1 MQNDLKELWSLLNLL
16 LPEVFDNRKVFHDW
30 FSQPF
35 QKEGPTHNAEDDW
48 LETEKKV
55 ITIHRL
61 HQILEPFMLRRRVE
75 DVEGSLPPKV
85 SIVLKCRMS
94 AIQSAIY
101 DWIKSTGT
109 LRVDPEDEQRK
120 AVARAHRIGQT
131 REVKVI
137 YMEAVVDKI
146 SSHQKEDEI
155 RSVGAVDSD
164 DDLAGKDRYMGSIES
179 LIRNNIQQYKIEMA
193 DEVINAGRFDQRTTH
208 EERRLT
214 LETLLHDEERYQET
228 VHDVPSLHEVNRMI
242 ARSEAEL
249 ELFDQMDEELDWVD
263 EMRRYDQVPKWLRTS
278 TQEVNATIAKSSKK
292 PSKNALFGGAIGM
305 DSSEAASENER
316 RRGRPK
322 GKTPIYTELDE
333 GNEEYS
339 EASFEARNGYSVHE
353 EGEIGDFEDDESTGE
368 PRVNKHSLEEGG
380 LVSADGCEYQKAPES
395 LRNDSI
401 REEAD
406 GRSTSHSMK
415 LADELEEGEIAVS
428 GDSQMITSNLVV
440 GSKIVMKVDGT
451 YGSQARDDHAHKFR
465 GDSSSLSPCR
475 NVSSVK
481 NRRNVPLKKNS
492 NTGEEHALKSGK
504 VNYGSTP
511 PDDAVEHSR
520 GTWDSKV
527 MKRPKSNANKMS
539 EVVQRKCKN
548 VINKLQ
554 RRIDKEGHQI
564 VPLLTELWRRCEKT
578 SGVGG
583 TGDNLLDL
591 RKIDLGVDNYEY
603 NGVMELVSDVQLMLK
618 CSMQFYAFS
627 YEVRSEAKKV
637 HDLFFD
643 ILKIAF
649 PDTDFRE
656 ARNSISFSSSV
667 TTPASGPSS
676 RQKLAG
682 QSKSQ
687 KLVKNMDAENSPF
700 QKPHS
705 LEYPF
710 KTVDDTK
717 VKSHISQKESR
728 LSSSKSSRELS
739 QADDTCPFTHPGDL
753 CYLQKEEER

>member
-1 MQNDLKELWSLLNLL
+1 
-16 LPEVFDNRKVFHDW
+16 
-30 FSQPF
+30 
-35 QKEGPTHNAEDDW
+35 
-48 LETEKKV
+48 
-55 ITIHRL
+55 
-61 HQILEPFMLRRRVE
+61 
-75 DVEGSLPPKV
+75 
-85 SIVLKCRMS
+85 
-94 AIQSAIY
+94 
-101 DWIKSTGT
+101 
-109 LRVDPEDEQRK
+109 
-120 AVARAHRIGQT
+120 
-131 REVKVI
+131 
-137 YMEAVVDKI
+137 
-146 SSHQKEDEI
+146 
-155 RSVGAVDSD
+155 
-164 DDLAGKDRYMGSIES
+164 
-179 LIRNNIQQYKIEMA
+179 MA

-263 EMRRYDQVPKWLRTS
+263 EMTRYDQVPKWLRTS

-292 PSKNALFGGAIGM
+292 PSKNALFGGTIGM
-305 DSSEAASENER
+305 DSNEAASENER

-368 PRVNKHSLEEGG
+368 PRVNKHSLEDG
-380 LVSADGCEYQKAPES
+380 LVSADECEYQRAPEN

-401 REEAD
+401 LDEAGSSGFSSHSQKSKRVVSPSVSSQKFGSLSALD
-406 GRSTSHSMK
+406 GRSTSHSKK

-428 GDSQMITSNLVV
+428 GDSPMDHQQSGGWIQDRDEGEDEQVLQP
-440 GSKIVMKVDGT
+440 KIKRKRSIRLRPRLTVERSEEEHNDKSSLQLGDPSQLPFQVDGT
-451 YGSQARDDHAHKFR
+451 YGSQAREDSAHKFR

-481 NRRNVPLKKNS
+481 NRRNLPLKKKS
-492 NTGEEHALKSGK
+492 NTGEEHMLKSGR

-511 PDDAVEHSR
+511 PDDAAEHSR
-520 GTWDSKV
+520 ETWDSKV
-527 MKRPKSNANKMS
+527 MKRPKSSASKMS
-539 EVVQRKCKN
+539 EVIQRKCKN

-564 VPLLTELWRRCEKT
+564 VPLLTELWRRCEKS

-583 TGDNLLDL
+583 TVDNLLHL
-591 RKIDLGVDNYEY
+591 RKIDLGIDNYEY

-618 CSMQFYAFS
+618 CSMQFYGSS
-627 YEVRSEAKKV
+627 YEVRSEARKV

-649 PDTDFRE
+649 PETDFRE

-667 TTPASGPSS
+667 ATPASGPSS

-687 KLVKNMDAENSPF
+687 KLVKNMDAENCPF
-700 QKPHS
+700 QKQHS
-705 LEYPF
+705 RAPF
-710 KTVDDTK
+710 QTIKDTK
-717 VKSHISQKESR
+717 VKSYVSQMESR
-728 LSSSKSSRELS
+728 LSSNKSSRELS
-739 QADDTCPFTHPGDL
+739 QADDARPFTHPGDL
-753 CYLQKEEER
+753 VICKKKRKDREKSGAKSGNGLGGPVSPTGMGRIIVGPGSNPGSKDWGSSQQSATQRGWAALSPQQGNDSGSVGWANPVKRMRTGAGRRRPSHL